1 MQSKRRALAA
11 AAFLVTFATILMPL
25 VKAPA
30 QAPPAGYA
38 NFEGSQTNP
47 VRLSQDGT
55 RLFAVN
61 TPNGSL
67 SVFDVTRP
75 ASPRLLKEIPVGVEP
90 VSVNSRNNDEAW
102 VVNQVSNSVSIV
114 SVSKGIV
121 TDTINL
127 KNFSK
132 PDNPLVEPMDVVF
145 ANSQAYIS
153 VSRANAIVVVDD
165 SQHALVATIPVF

>member
-47 VRLSQDGT
+47 VRLSPDGT

-67 SVFDVTRP
+67 SVFDVTNPGSP
-75 ASPRLLKEIPVGVEP
+75 ALLADIPVGIEP
-90 VSVNSRNNDEAW
+90 VSVNPVSDNEAW
-102 VVNQVSNSVSIV
+102 VVNQVSDSISIV
-114 SVSKGIV
+114 SVSQGIV
-121 TDTINL
+121 VNTISL
-127 KNFSK
+127 
-132 PDNPLVEPMDVVF
+132 PD
-145 ANSQAYIS
+145 
-153 VSRANAIVVVDD
+153 
-165 SQHALVATIPVF
+165 